1 MVEKTDQGQGVWWP
15 EFMQPFRNVGER
27 IAGFFAPSADAATT
41 GEQNEINV
49 ELPGVAAKDVD
60 VEIHDGVLTVKG
72 EKKTEREEKGKTY
85 FFTERAF
92 GCFQRTFR
100 LPADIRADDITADFK
115 DGVLTLRVPK
125 AGPPKDTARKV
136 EIRAA

>member
-1 MVEKTDQGQGVWWP
+1 MVEKTEQLQGAWWP
-15 EFMQPFRNVGER
+15 EFFQPLRNVGER

-41 GEQNEINV
+41 GEHYEINV
-49 ELPGVAAKDVD
+49 ELPGVAAADVD

-72 EKKTEREEKGKTY
+72 EKRTEREEKGKTY
-85 FFTERAF
+85 FFSERAYGSF
-92 GCFQRTFR
+92 RRTFR
-100 LPADIRADDITADFK
+100 LPPDIRADDITADFK

-125 AGPPKDTARKV
+125 AGPQKEAAKKI